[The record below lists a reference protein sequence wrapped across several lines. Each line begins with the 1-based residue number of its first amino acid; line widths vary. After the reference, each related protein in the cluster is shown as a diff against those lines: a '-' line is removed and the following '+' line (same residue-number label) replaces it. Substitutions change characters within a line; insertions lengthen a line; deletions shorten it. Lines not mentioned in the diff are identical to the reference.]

1 MFFINVVDP
10 FAKALGEWS
19 VNINLGSILF
29 RLFLALVLSF
39 LIGFERSSRN
49 HAAGLRTY
57 ILVTLGATTAMFTN
71 QFIFE
76 SYGAGDGARLGAQVI
91 SGIGF
96 LGAGTIMV
104 TSKSQIRGLTTAA
117 GLWACAC
124 TGLAIG
130 SGFYTLAICATIAI
144 LGCFTIL
151 QVIEN
156 HLKDRSRNFT
166 IHVELYDHSNFK
178 DLINYIRSL
187 DITVQRVESNPA
199 YDSTGLAVYTMYLSN
214 DKRYNFKDMLHIPFI
229 SAIRDLPYLNY
240 IEEIS

>member
-1 MFFINVVDP
+1 MFLINIVDP
-10 FAKALGEWS
+10 LAKLFGEWS
-19 VNINLGSILF
+19 VSISVGSIVF

-57 ILVTLGATTAMFTN
+57 ILVTLGATIAMFTN

-76 SYGAGDGARLGAQVI
+76 TYGSGDGARLGAQVI

-96 LGAGTIMV
+96 LGAGTIMI
-104 TSKSQIRGLTTAA
+104 TSRSQIRGLTTAA

-130 SGFYTLAICATIAI
+130 SGFYTLAVCATIAI
-144 LGCFTIL
+144 LACFTFL

-156 HLKDRSRNFT
+156 YLKDRSRNFT

-187 DITVQRVESNPA
+187 KMTVQRVESNPA
-199 YDSTGLAVYTMYLSN
+199 YDSTGLAVYTIYLSN
-214 DKRYNFKDMLHIPFI
+214 DNKYNFKEMLHIPFI
-229 SAIRDLPYLNY
+229 SAIRDLPYVNHV
-240 IEEIS
+240 EEIS